1 MVVLYNKMAD
11 SDVLEKY
18 REKFDV
24 SSEVLSPGT

>member
-1 MVVLYNKMAD
+1 MHNKMAD

-24 SSEVLSPGT
+24 LSEVLPTGS